1 MGANDP
7 QIQMAEDTAWALVSN
22 QTVEILLPSDKVD
35 MKVSLAPYI
44 IVFDADGKPTASN
57 VLLCYRNWF

>member
-7 QIQMAEDTAWALVSN
+7 QIQMAEGTAWALEN
-22 QTVEILLPSDKVD
+22 NPTVEILLPSDKVD

-57 VLLCYRNWF
+57 VLLCYRNCF

>member
-7 QIQMAEDTAWALVSN
+7 QIQMAEDTAWALASHKA
-22 QTVEILLPSDKVD
+22 VEILLPSDKVD

-44 IVFDADGKPTASN
+44 IVFDADGKLTASN
-57 VLLCYRNWF
+57 VLLCYRNCF